1 MGCNCGT
8 PRAATV
14 YVLTYD
20 DGRTGGE
27 FASRTDAEAAD
38 ARRGGGGTIRR
49 VQKSGP
55 AASP

>member
-1 MGCNCGT
+1 MSCNCGNRRT
-8 PRAATV
+8 ATV

-27 FASRTDAEAAD
+27 FASRTDAEVAD

-49 VQKSGP
+49 AQK
-55 AASP
+55 